1 MSLKFDDRTIATD
14 KDGYLKNLDDWTPE
28 IATHL
33 ATAEDI
39 SLSAAHWEII
49 ELLRA
54 FYQEF
59 EISPAMRVLVKH
71 TGRVLGAEK
80 GRSIYLTQLFPPS
93 PARIAS
99 KIAGLPRPTNCL

>member
-1 MSLKFDDRTIATD
+1 MCLEIDGCTIATD
-14 KDGYLKNLDDWTPE
+14 KDGYLKNLDDWNPA
-28 IATHL
+28 IASHL
-33 ATAEDI
+33 AAVEDI
-39 SLSAAHWEII
+39 SLSEAHWEII
-49 ELLRA
+49 DLLRA
-54 FYQEF
+54 FYKEF

-71 TGRVLGAEK
+71 TGKVLGPEK